1 MKLYDAVLRRCMLLC
16 RYKCMNRNGHTRWAA
31 VLQLLLLL
39 AAAACCCYCCCCL
52 LLLPLRYMSSMGCLS
67 LSARDC
73 FSLRKMER
81 SCTKPSCTQNTSRT
95 QTQTQT
101 HTDKHTNTHL
111 QRLQPYPQLLV
122 RHLLRLHLQ
131 HARTSHPHPPPP
143 PNQRSHVT
151 PTRQQS
157 HVTQTVTCHTNG
169 HMSQQHAAAASPAS
183 GTPGADAAPAPSS
196 APVTCTCHVHKRCTQ
211 AGIAPQPHTHTTQ
224 KQSLSLS
231 HKHTHTHLLLLDLRH
246 LPPHLRHLLLE
257 PALHLVHLLHAHK
270 VTCHITSH
278 HMSYHTLVICH
289 I

>member
-157 HVTQTVTCHTNG
+157 HVTPTVTCHNNMQPLLHLRLELLAQTLLQP
-169 HMSQQHAAAASPAS
+169 HQVHLSRAR
-183 GTPGADAAPAPSS
+183 
-196 APVTCTCHVHKRCTQ
+196 VTCAHAMYTSWHRYSTTHN
-211 AGIAPQPHTHTTQ
+211 THTN
-224 KQSLSLS
+224 
-231 HKHTHTHLLLLDLRH
+231 THTHLLLLDLRH